1 MNDLGYFVNRIHRF
15 LLRALADG
23 MAALLG
29 RARVDGELWSR
40 VCGCRAMAWGVD
52 KSLCTR

>member
-1 MNDLGYFVNRIHRF
+1 MNDLGYFVNRMHRF

-29 RARVDGELWSR
+29 RARADGELWS
-40 VCGCRAMAWGVD
+40 W
-52 KSLCTR
+52 